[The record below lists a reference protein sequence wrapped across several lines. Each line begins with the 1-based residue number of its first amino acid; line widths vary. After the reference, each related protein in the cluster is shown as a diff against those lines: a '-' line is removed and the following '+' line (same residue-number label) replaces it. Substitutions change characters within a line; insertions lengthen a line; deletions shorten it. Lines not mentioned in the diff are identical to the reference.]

1 MRDEEWDILMSKF
14 KLLLPDDK
22 MIIQSIVFSMNKDL
36 IKENHS
42 DFEKFKSI
50 SREVSTKQ
58 IIGEL
63 IITDSHK
70 EFASSISKYFR
81 KPIIPSVHRTSR
93 PVKNLTDDEFFD
105 MIDEN

>member
-36 IKENHS
+36 IKESHD

-50 SREVSTKQ
+50 SREVLTKQ
-58 IIGEL
+58 IIGDL

-81 KPIIPSVHRTSR
+81 KPSPSVRITSR